1 MTGRGPDREALRA
14 DLDRLNTLHPEAL
27 KRLWADTGR
36 PPLPKFM
43 RRAMILRAVA
53 HALQEDALG
62 GLDAATQKRLD
73 RLVRQ
78 VVPAGGRVP
87 RPALR
92 IKPGT
97 RFIREWQG
105 RAYTVTAEPNG
116 FLWEGRRYGSLSAIA
131 RAITGTRWSGPV
143 FFGLK
148 RPAASNPPS
157 PRRRAASPQCDLSSQ
172 AAEASADA

>member
-1 MTGRGPDREALRA
+1 MTGRGLDREVLRA
-14 DLDRLNTLHPEAL
+14 DLDRLNTRDPEAL

-43 RRAMILRAVA
+43 RRAMIIRAVA

-73 RLVRQ
+73 QLVRQ

-131 RAITGTRWSGPV
+131 RAITGTRWNGPV

-148 RPAASNPPS
+148 RAPTTDPRLSRCRSASQPS
-157 PRRRAASPQCDLSSQ
+157 DLTSE
-172 AAEASADA
+172 AEASADA